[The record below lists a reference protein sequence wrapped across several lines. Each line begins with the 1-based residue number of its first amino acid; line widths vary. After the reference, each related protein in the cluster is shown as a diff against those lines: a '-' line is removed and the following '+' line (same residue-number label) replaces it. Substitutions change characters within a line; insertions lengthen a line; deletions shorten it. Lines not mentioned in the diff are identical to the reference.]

1 MIHAKQT
8 LCEYCTTVQPL
19 IANTSSDFAE
29 LPKASAEPSHQKIED
44 LTQELVDLLGTALAD
59 FKFGGGGQE
68 AYVAGILVLRCALV
82 AAMFTE
88 EYLDAVRSGTMP
100 EKEGQNIRRSK
111 FYGLKTPD
119 ALKILYG
126 LGQYILSDQAEIEQV
141 KCWPRIIMPLSESEK
156 ADQQTT
162 NATSKRGRRFFPFRY
177 LLIWVALVCRV

>member
-82 AAMFTE
+82 AAIFTE
-88 EYLDAVRSGTMP
+88 EGVFGRCSIWYHAR
-100 EKEGQNIRRSK
+100 KAR
-111 FYGLKTPD
+111 
-119 ALKILYG
+119 
-126 LGQYILSDQAEIEQV
+126 AEH
-141 KCWPRIIMPLSESEK
+141 S
-156 ADQQTT
+156 
-162 NATSKRGRRFFPFRY
+162 PFEV
-177 LLIWVALVCRV
+177 LWVENPGCS